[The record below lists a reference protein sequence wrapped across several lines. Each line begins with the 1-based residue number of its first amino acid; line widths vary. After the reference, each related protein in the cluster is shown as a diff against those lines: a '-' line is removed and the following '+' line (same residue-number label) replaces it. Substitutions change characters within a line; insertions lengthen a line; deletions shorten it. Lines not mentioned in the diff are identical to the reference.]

1 MAESLTAYIAAT
13 GDLPFIWGKRDC
25 TLWVADWCDLH
36 FGFDPA
42 ASIRGQYNTACG
54 AHRLI
59 GSDLAGFVAP
69 FLASLSAKAV
79 PVAGDLGVIELSG
92 RNVAAICSGPF
103 WAIKTK
109 RSVAFL
115 RTDPIIIWG
124 K

>member
-13 GDLPFIWGKRDC
+13 GDLPFIWGTRDC

-42 ASIRGQYNTACG
+42 TEIRGQYSTASG
-54 AHRLI
+54 ARRII

-69 FLASLSAKAV
+69 FLAPLRPKGA
-79 PVAGDLGVIELSG
+79 PVTGDLGIVCVSG
-92 RNVAAICSGPF
+92 RKVAAIYSGPF
-103 WAIKTK
+103 WVIKTK

-115 RTDPIIIWG
+115 RTDPIMIWG